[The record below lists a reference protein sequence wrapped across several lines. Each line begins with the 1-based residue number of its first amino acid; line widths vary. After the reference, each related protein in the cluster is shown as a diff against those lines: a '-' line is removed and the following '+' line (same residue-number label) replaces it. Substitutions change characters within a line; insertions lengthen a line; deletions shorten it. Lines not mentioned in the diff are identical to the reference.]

1 MDIKSGKPY
10 PAGALSNF
18 APHPFVF
25 RGQNVSS
32 MEGFLQ
38 GLKFKS
44 PEMQLEIFKK
54 VGYGAKRSGK
64 GKNWQRTQTLWYQ
77 GEPIKRES
85 KEYQDILDEAYNAMF
100 DQNAKA
106 KKALMATQN
115 AVLKHSI
122 GWHKANE
129 TVLTRK
135 EFCSRL
141 MNIRDRI
148 RAEEFLDFYE
158 QTN

>member
-25 RGQNVSS
+25 RGYEVNS

-44 PEMQLEIFKK
+44 LEMQLEIFKK
-54 VGYGAKRSGK
+54 VGIGAKRAGK
-64 GKNWQRTQTLWYQ
+64 GKNWQRTQTLWFQ
-77 GEPIKRES
+77 GDPIKRAS
-85 KEYQDILDEAYNAMF
+85 QDYQDILDEAYNAMF

-106 KKALMATQN
+106 RKALMATQN

-129 TVLTRK
+129 TVLTRS
-135 EFCSRL
+135 EFCGRL
-141 MNIRDRI
+141 TKIRERI
-148 RAEEFLDFYE
+148 RAEEFVEL
-158 QTN
+158 

>member
-1 MDIKSGKPY
+1 MDIKSGKSY

-18 APHPFVF
+18 SPHPFTF
-25 RGQNVSS
+25 RGYEVSS

-54 VGYGAKRSGK
+54 VGFGAKRAGS
-64 GKNWQRTQTLWYQ
+64 GKNWQSTQTLWFQ
-77 GEPIKRES
+77 GEPIKRDS
-85 KEYQDILDEAYNAMF
+85 QEYQDILDEAYNAMF
-100 DQNAKA
+100 DQNTKA

-122 GWHKANE
+122 GRHKANE
-129 TVLTRK
+129 TVLTRR
-135 EFCSRL
+135 EFCGRL
-141 MNIRDRI
+141 MKIRDRI
-148 RAEEFLDFYE
+148 RAEEFIEL
-158 QTN
+158 

>member
-25 RGQNVSS
+25 RGHSVSS

-44 PEMQLEIFKK
+44 AEMQLEIFKK
-54 VGYGAKRSGK
+54 VGVGAKRAGSGK
-64 GKNWQRTQTLWYQ
+64 KWQKTQTLWYQ

-85 KEYQDILDEAYNAMF
+85 KDYQDILDEAYNAMF

-106 KKALMATQN
+106 KKALMATQSAN
-115 AVLKHSI
+115 LKHSI
-122 GWHKANE
+122 GRTKVSE
-129 TVLTRK
+129 TVLTRT
-135 EFCSRL
+135 EFCGRL
-141 MNIRDRI
+141 MNIRARI
-148 RAEEFLDFYE
+148 RAEEFMEL
-158 QTN
+158 